1 MFLYCFLAF
10 KKFVT
15 RSLTCIKYEIESIQ
29 KRQDS
34 FHTLLETYV
43 EKLSNPSILPA
54 GNWDSDVFY
63 ELVCIEN
70 INELEMME
78 ERLVTDKSYR
88 NQVV

>member
-1 MFLYCFLAF
+1 M
-10 KKFVT
+10 
-15 RSLTCIKYEIESIQ
+15 
-29 KRQDS
+29 
-34 FHTLLETYV
+34 LETYV

-88 NQVV
+88 NQVVWIFYYNIATIATCNILYFR